1 MDKVLSTRLD
11 ERVITELERASKKL
25 GMTKKQFLEEAIS
38 LRAKE
43 ASIQQRLLL
52 VRQSQGAWDREETFD
67 ETLSRRRQDSERQFR
82 RHVIPGTDS
91 W

>member
-11 ERVITELERASKKL
+11 EKVIAELERATQKL

-43 ASIQQRLLL
+43 TSTEERLLL
-52 VRQSQGAWDREETFD
+52 VRQSQGAWDREEMVE
-67 ETLSRRRQDSERQFR
+67 ETLARHRQDRARQFR
-82 RHVIPGTDS
+82 RHVIPGTDH